1 MDTLVKVGNW
11 RSGDVVAWAGACTD
25 AGYDGIGRGSELR
38 LQLLRLWL
46 VGGFMA
52 LRDFGFRVSGCSG
65 FGFKVSG

>member
-1 MDTLVKVGNW
+1 M
-11 RSGDVVAWAGACTD
+11 VAWAGACTD